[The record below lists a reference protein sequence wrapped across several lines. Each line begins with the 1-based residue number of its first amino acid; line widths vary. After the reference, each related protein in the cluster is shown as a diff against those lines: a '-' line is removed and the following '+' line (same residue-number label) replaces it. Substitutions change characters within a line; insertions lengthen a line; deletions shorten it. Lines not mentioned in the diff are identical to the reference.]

1 LTKIN
6 KYKRMKNK
14 ISKLLYI
21 LLVITFIIPST
32 LLAQKNKNTFSTLLK
47 GTYNIKPNKISLRW
61 NVSNYN
67 KMEYLATNGVVIDR
81 LILDATKKETKAWE
95 RITAAPI
102 KALSKEAL
110 QVGMKAKDTGM
121 AVIFKCLY
129 DKTNYP
135 KVNFVEDA
143 QNQDMDAQNRFFILA
158 LFASKNPKTAEAAGL
173 GYDDVMTVDSTKS
186 YVYRISMANDDKT
199 VAAAFIY
206 VYGKTLNEKKVFEGV
221 RAEGKDRAITISWKA
236 SAIDD
241 YNGFWIERSK
251 GNSSYERLNKT
262 LYVPSYDTARNYQ
275 FYTDSVMNY
284 TNYTYRVAGLNS
296 FGELLYS
303 NITEKTMA
311 KDLTAPEAPFMK
323 AELKKE
329 MITIKWNK
337 PFDKDLSGYYITY
350 GKKSN
355 GTDSLLTKEILKP
368 SVTEYSFKKPANFKF
383 AYYRIMAIDTAK
395 NYSFSNTSYVFVV
408 DNTPPKPPVGLKGV
422 INDKGIVKLH
432 WEVDSTDAIM
442 GYKVFFANQE
452 NHVFSAL
459 SNIIDKDNY
468 IDTAQLK
475 TLTEYIYYKVVAVD
489 QNYNHSDFSEV
500 LKLKRPL
507 KNKPSEPVILD
518 YKVTYNKVQFNWSP
532 VSESAVMNYQVYR
545 RKAGETKWNML
556 TTTTNTSFKDT
567 AATENTEWEYS
578 VMAVDENKLQSTN
591 AFALAVKTG
600 AKLKVD
606 KIKIIKTTVE
616 NDKKIMVL
624 QWTKSNYAVKRTMIY
639 KKVNNDFILSSSVDK
654 DKINYALSKDEA
666 TTKFAIRF
674 FYDDGTESELF
685 YE

>member
-1 LTKIN
+1 
-6 KYKRMKNK
+6 MKVR
-14 ISKLLYI
+14 ITKLLYT
-21 LLVITFIIPST
+21 LLVIIFIVPTT
-32 LLAQKNKNTFSTLLK
+32 LLAQKNKNVINTLLK

-61 NVSNYN
+61 NISNYN
-67 KMEYLATNGVVIDR
+67 KMEYLAANGVVIDR
-81 LILDATKKETKAWE
+81 LILDATKKETKTWE

-121 AVIFKCLY
+121 AVIHKCLY
-129 DKTNYP
+129 DKTIYP
-135 KVNFVEDA
+135 KVNFIEDA

-173 GYDDVMTVDSTKS
+173 GYDDVLTVDSTKS
-186 YVYRISMANDDKT
+186 YVYRISMANEDKT
-199 VAAAFIY
+199 IAAAFIY

-221 RAEGKDRAITISWKA
+221 RAEAKDRTITLTWRA
-236 SAIDD
+236 SAVDD

-251 GNSSYERLNKT
+251 GNGSYERLNKT
-262 LYVPSYDTARNYQ
+262 LYVPSFDTARNYQ
-275 FYTDSVMNY
+275 MYTDSVTNY

-303 NITEKTMA
+303 NITDKTMA
-311 KDLTAPEAPFMK
+311 KDLTAPETPFMK

-329 MITIKWNK
+329 MITIKWNR

-350 GKKSN
+350 SKKSN

-368 SVTEYSFKKPANFKF
+368 TTTEYSFKKPPDFKF
-383 AYYRIMAIDTAK
+383 AYFRIMAMDTAK

-408 DNTPPKPPVGLKGV
+408 DNTPPTPPVGLKGV
-422 INDKGIVKLH
+422 INDKGIVTLH
-432 WEVDSTDAIM
+432 WDVDSTDAIM

-452 NHVFSAL
+452 DHVFTAL
-459 SNIIDKDNY
+459 SNIIDRDNY
-468 IDTAQLK
+468 VDTAQLK
-475 TLTEYIYYKVVAVD
+475 TLTEYIFYKVVAVD
-489 QNYNHSDFSEV
+489 QNYNHSKFSQV

-532 VSESAVMNYQVYR
+532 VSESGVINYQVAR
-545 RKAGETKWNML
+545 RKAGERKWNTL
-556 TTTTNTSFKDT
+556 TTTTNTSYNDT
-567 AATENTEWEYS
+567 TATENTEWEYS
-578 VMAVDENKLQSTN
+578 VVAINENKLQSTN

-600 AKLKVD
+600 IKRKID
-606 KIKIIKTTVE
+606 KIKIIKTLAE
-616 NDKKIMVL
+616 NDKKITVL

-674 FYDDGTESELF
+674 FYEDGTESELF